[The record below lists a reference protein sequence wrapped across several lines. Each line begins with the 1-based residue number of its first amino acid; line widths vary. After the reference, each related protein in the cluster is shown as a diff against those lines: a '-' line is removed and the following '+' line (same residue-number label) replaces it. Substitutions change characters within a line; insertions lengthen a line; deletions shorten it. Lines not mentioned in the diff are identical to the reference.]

1 MGAANFSEQNATAP
15 ERSGACIVCPIPDI
29 GVIAPC
35 KTKMSVAT
43 MATLKVEGE

>member
-1 MGAANFSEQNATAP
+1 MAQPNFSGQNAAAP
-15 ERSGACIVCPIPDI
+15 EQSGSCPVWPIRGI

-43 MATLKVEGE
+43 MATLKS